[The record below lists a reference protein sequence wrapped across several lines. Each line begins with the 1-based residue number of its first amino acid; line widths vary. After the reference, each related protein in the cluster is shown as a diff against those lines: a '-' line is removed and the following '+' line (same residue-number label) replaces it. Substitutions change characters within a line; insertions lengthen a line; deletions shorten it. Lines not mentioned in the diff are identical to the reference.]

1 MKPIGNKNL
10 STTNNIYCYMMSNEV
25 DKTPNIDL
33 NETGAVTV
41 RFKKTIITKMEELT
55 EKKGFRNKQDLIREA
70 VRKYLEEAET

>member
-1 MKPIGNKNL
+1 
-10 STTNNIYCYMMSNEV
+10 MMSNEV

-33 NETGAVTV
+33 NETSAVTV

>member
-1 MKPIGNKNL
+1 
-10 STTNNIYCYMMSNEV
+10 MMSNEV

-70 VRKYLEEAET
+70 VRKYLEEVEA